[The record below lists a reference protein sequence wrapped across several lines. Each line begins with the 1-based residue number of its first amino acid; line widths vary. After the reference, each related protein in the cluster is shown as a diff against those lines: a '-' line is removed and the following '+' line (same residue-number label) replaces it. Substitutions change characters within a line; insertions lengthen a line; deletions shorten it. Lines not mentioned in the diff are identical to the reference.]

1 MGRNTKQEQSK
12 GEQQHNRM
20 AQTWIMIISELHRY
34 QGVRYKSDIT
44 VISGLDPGDR
54 QVLEHKYIGCDP
66 PCLLDSSD
74 GRFVLKGAAYNPM
87 DVMNCL
93 MIRRGYKMQGL
104 PQQRTLPNIHNKDDK
119 CALIY
124 HLAKEAA
131 FKRAHTIAGGQTVRY
146 YLWWDI
152 ISGGTFSMVEHFLWW
167 DIFYGGILSLVGH
180 FLWWDIISGGALS
193 LVG

>member
-124 HLAKEAA
+124 HLAKESA
-131 FKRAHTIAGGQTVRY
+131 FKRAHTIAGG
-146 YLWWDI
+146 LG
-152 ISGGTFSMVEHFLWW
+152 SA
-167 DIFYGGILSLVGH
+167 ILPPYTPPSQQDRPDLTKTEEGKQ
-180 FLWWDIISGGALS
+180 
-193 LVG
+193 